1 VKARKVLDALVD
13 PYIALGMTCIVPL
26 LDCIN
31 SLIKFAQAR
40 NVFICD
46 FVAALTACQV
56 NSSYLFVGLTYLKWC
71 MLLF

>member
-1 VKARKVLDALVD
+1 VKARKVLDALAD

-46 FVAALTACQV
+46 FVVALTACHV
-56 NSSYLFVGLTYLKWC
+56 NSSNRFVGLSH
-71 MLLF
+71 